1 MTRHELFTNWTHLFL
16 DPHGRIGRRDFWL
29 GSAVLLVVGN
39 LLHIILFFG
48 SLASFG
54 LFYCW
59 VCLFSKRLHDLGKSG
74 WIQIVPHV
82 INAVCILVGIFLGAL
97 GLIAALLGGR
107 PLAMAGALMGT
118 TWAGILLFVLGVAG
132 VNTLIFML
140 WTGLSRGQAGANL
153 YGAPQE
159 SLIHRPH
166 FHAHPPAPQP

>member
-48 SLASFG
+48 TLISFS

-74 WIQIVPHV
+74 WIQLAPHV
-82 INAVCILVGIFLGAL
+82 INALSIPLLIFMGAL
-97 GLIAALLGGR
+97 GLVSALLGGR
-107 PLAMAGALMGT
+107 PLAMAGALMGA
-118 TWAGILLFVLGVAG
+118 TWAVPILMVGSVAVLSTV
-132 VNTLIFML
+132 IFML
-140 WTGLSRGQAGANL
+140 WVGLSRGHEGANR

-166 FHAHPPAPQP
+166 FHAQPPPPAA